1 VVSTSANNSN
11 VPFDISRPLLLP
23 PTIATVYMTLENR
36 CYYGARGMCMGA
48 TSAHSSDGSS
58 NISGPFLLSPTV
70 ATGYMTSEDHCYYG
84 AHGTRVGATSM
95 HNSDGPSNIVAMGVL
110 TLVDC
115 WYWPPQ

>member
-1 VVSTSANNSN
+1 
-11 VPFDISRPLLLP
+11 
-23 PTIATVYMTLENR
+23 
-36 CYYGARGMCMGA
+36 MCMGA

-58 NISGPFLLSPTV
+58 DISGPFLLPPTV